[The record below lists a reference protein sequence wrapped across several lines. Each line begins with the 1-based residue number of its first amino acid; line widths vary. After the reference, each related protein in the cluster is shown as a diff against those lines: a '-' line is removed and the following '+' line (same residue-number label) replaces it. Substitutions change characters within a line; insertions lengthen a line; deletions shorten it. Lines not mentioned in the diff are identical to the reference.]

1 MTFNQKFRYIILFFI
16 LFSLMSPIISLNY
29 LVNSSYEREYW
40 PTEEWQ
46 YSTPKKQRL
55 DGKLLEDM
63 VEYLDE
69 EKIYVDSIIIVKN
82 GYIVFEDYF
91 IGNYPERKHVQ
102 WSVTKSFISALIG
115 IALDKGY
122 LESLD
127 QKALDFF
134 PNISY
139 YNPDPRKENIT
150 IENLITMST
159 GLDWEDDVNY
169 FPMVASANQLEYV
182 FSRPMI
188 NDPGSIWNYDTGGT
202 HILSAI
208 IQVVTGKTTLEFA
221 KENLFD
227 PIGIS
232 NYSWTQDKQ
241 GIYFGGFGLYLT
253 SRDMARFGYLYL
265 NNGSWNNQ
273 QIISSEWIKNSTEP
287 YWNFSNGYWGYGYLW
302 WLRPNLNFYSA
313 KGRYEQMIYVL
324 PDEDMV
330 VIFTSNIEP
339 GTYNMD
345 YLIENYI
352 LPAIYDKKVTF
363 WFSIIIIT
371 IIVLPAIPRIRNI
384 LVKKIQED
392 TIK

>member
-1 MTFNQKFRYIILFFI
+1 MIIYKRLIYIILFFMFFSLLISI
-16 LFSLMSPIISLNY
+16 LFMN
-29 LVNSSYEREYW
+29 LVVYSSSEREYW

-46 YSTPKKQRL
+46 YSTPKKQGL
-55 DGKLLEDM
+55 DGKMFEDM
-63 VEYLDE
+63 VVYLDE
-69 EKIYVDSIIIVKN
+69 ENIFVDSIIIIKN

-91 IGNYPERKHVQ
+91 IGNYPERKHVL

-139 YNPDPRKENIT
+139 YDPDPRKENIT

-159 GLDWEDDVNY
+159 GMDWEDDVNY
-169 FPMVASANQLEYV
+169 YPMVISENQLEYV

-188 NDPGSIWNYDTGGT
+188 NDPGTVWNYDTGGT

-208 IQVVTGKTTLEFA
+208 IQVATGKTTLEFA
-221 KENLFD
+221 KEYLFD

-241 GIYFGGFGLYLT
+241 GIYCGGFGLYMK

-265 NNGSWNNQ
+265 NNGSWDNK
-273 QIISSEWIKNSTEP
+273 QIISSEWIQNSTEP
-287 YWNFSNGYWGYGYLW
+287 HWNYSNGDWGYGYLW
-302 WLRPNLNFYSA
+302 WLRPNLDFYSA

-324 PDEDMV
+324 PEEDMV

-339 GTYNMD
+339 GTYNTD

-352 LPAIYDKKVTF
+352 LPAVYDKKVSY

-371 IIVLPAIPRIRNI
+371 IVVLPIILKRRN
-384 LVKKIQED
+384 KK
-392 TIK
+392 